1 MFKNL
6 LAVVTGLTIAALADG
21 AFAGGPGCTKQLNAS
36 VRGTAQPA
44 IPPAAP
50 LTDAERPG

>member
-21 AFAGGPGCTKQLNAS
+21 AFAGGAGCVKQLNAS
-36 VRGTAQPA
+36 AQSTEQPA
-44 IPPAAP
+44 MPPAAP
-50 LTDAERPG
+50 LTNDERPG

>member
-21 AFAGGPGCTKQLNAS
+21 ALAEGVGCTKQLNAS
-36 VRGTAQPA
+36 ARSTEQPA

-50 LTDAERPG
+50 VTNEERPG

>member
-1 MFKNL
+1 MFKYL

-21 AFAGGPGCTKQLNAS
+21 VLAGGAGCTKQLNARAQS
-36 VRGTAQPA
+36 TEQPA

-50 LTDAERPG
+50 VTNDERPG